1 MTNRISRK
9 YQYPRKK
16 NGSKRRSRWNESAK
30 YRNRTNM
37 NNMTGGAGSWDC
49 TCGDHTNVTN
59 KETGN
64 DKSQKLQ
71 KKIDQRYDNSAAVAA
86 AVAAA
91 AAASSLSPPP
101 VQQQLQPPVQQQFQL
116 PIQQQ
121 FQLPIQQQFQQQF
134 QLPVQPPVQQQF
146 QLPVQPPVQPFQPFQ
161 QQVHSNEQLQQQINA
176 LQQNILAN
184 RIQQSQSQQ
193 PSQQDILT
201 LRLQQENQLLQ
212 QLQLQQQQQDLRSQP
227 PPQHN
232 LPPAIVDDIGPHNT
246 QVSSDSEVDG
256 QTLPSQP
263 MLSSQPMRLDM
274 TKLQH
279 SRPELFRSSQGNP
292 HAPQGVPTRRVAK
305 LPPRPVASY
314 SPALNSRGDLS
325 RNPQS
330 SIIPPVQHNGKL
342 NIDSNDLTFDNINK
356 RIRIKKSLNLSR
368 NPNET
373 FFEGDEIT
381 VIDGTSLRDVPQV
394 DLTTFKELTAGKPH
408 DQIVFNVSNRHLN
421 PSIRDVTIELKIP
434 PPPISAGIRR
444 PDLRNKGGYVSR
456 GGKKTTIRRKKQK
469 KRKNTKKRKVMVG
482 GVLPE
487 GWGQYS
493 IIQKLAHATSNWKL
507 YDQND
512 KIRVINEL
520 PNDNDSEFK
529 RRLEILRDIER
540 IDIGRDNTSSVLE
553 LINSKL
559 SKESGPGPGTGTVRA
574 GTLSPRT
581 SQIQPDIASVILSSP
596 RSNSGSVSPLA
607 SSQSTFSPRKF
618 LPSELSPRI
627 DIPLQQFTDSSQIRA
642 QVDYQSS
649 APRPIGQPP
658 PPDSVEPDVRQAT
671 DFVPQPPSDQSIP
684 PSSLSQHHLDEQ
696 STDSSSGSRPYLDPS
711 VARAAEQR
719 HSSESIPPPESPLS
733 EEPSSHNIG
742 LRGSPHDR
750 PHQSIQS
757 TSQLQPS
764 PPELQPQKSE
774 QQELQPPNL
783 LASFISNV
791 DTSKKTTSDIIDLPI
806 EEPPEQRAANAER
819 IVVCRCVPK
828 SKKSI
833 QPSSSRPNLT
843 KTQRMKKF
851 AAGLLSRK
859 KTEKNKE

>member
-1 MTNRISRK
+1 
-9 YQYPRKK
+9 
-16 NGSKRRSRWNESAK
+16 
-30 YRNRTNM
+30 
-37 NNMTGGAGSWDC
+37 
-49 TCGDHTNVTN
+49 
-59 KETGN
+59 
-64 DKSQKLQ
+64 
-71 KKIDQRYDNSAAVAA
+71 
-86 AVAAA
+86 
-91 AAASSLSPPP
+91 
-101 VQQQLQPPVQQQFQL
+101 
-116 PIQQQ
+116 
-121 FQLPIQQQFQQQF
+121 
-134 QLPVQPPVQQQF
+134 
-146 QLPVQPPVQPFQPFQ
+146 
-161 QQVHSNEQLQQQINA
+161 
-176 LQQNILAN
+176 
-184 RIQQSQSQQ
+184 
-193 PSQQDILT
+193 
-201 LRLQQENQLLQ
+201 
-212 QLQLQQQQQDLRSQP
+212 
-227 PPQHN
+227 
-232 LPPAIVDDIGPHNT
+232 
-246 QVSSDSEVDG
+246 
-256 QTLPSQP
+256 
-263 MLSSQPMRLDM
+263 M

-493 IIQKLAHATSNWKL
+493 ILKKLAHASTNWKN
-507 YDQND
+507 YDQNE
-512 KIRVINEL
+512 KIRFINEL

-529 RRLEILRDIER
+529 RRLGMLHKFEE
-540 IDIGRDNTSSVLE
+540 IDIGRDNTSQVLDV
-553 LINSKL
+553 IKSKL
-559 SKESGPGPGTGTVRA
+559 SKESGPGTGTGTVRA

-618 LPSELSPRI
+618 LPSELSPRT
-627 DIPLQQFTDSSQIRA
+627 DIPLPQFTYSSQIGA
-642 QVDYQSS
+642 PVDYQPS

-671 DFVPQPPSDQSIP
+671 DFVPQPPSAESIHP
-684 PSSLSQHHLDEQ
+684 YSSSQRHLDKQ
-696 STDSSSGSRPYLDPS
+696 STDSSSGYRQYLDPS
-711 VARAAEQR
+711 VAGEAEQPY
-719 HSSESIPPPESPLS
+719 SSKSIPPPESPPPQ
-733 EEPSSHNIG
+733 EPSPHNIG
-742 LRGSPHDR
+742 SRGSPPNLR
-750 PHQSIQS
+750 PPPRPLKSQS
-757 TSQLQPS
+757 QPS
-764 PPELQPQKSE
+764 PPELQPQKLE
-774 QQELQPPNL
+774 QPELQPPDL
-783 LASFISNV
+783 LSYVSR
-791 DTSKKTTSDIIDLPI
+791 TSANETIKEPLIDGKI
-806 EEPPEQRAANAER
+806 VEPRQQQTANSR

-828 SKKSI
+828 SNKPI
-833 QPSSSRPNLT
+833 QHSSSSSNLT

-859 KTEKNKE
+859 KTEKK